1 MGSSSSIPSSFVVV
15 AGNLSQTVAKGSL
28 METVTISNVN
38 SFSRLSWN
46 LSSYGSLNV
55 ENSGTTVTISGK
67 VETWASV
74 GKVTETLVING
85 DTVYFNMSIV
95 EEGTEISSSS
105 AENSSSSSDGSTEIV
120 MLPSMSSLSV
130 ALVGRSLEIA
140 SADPVNVEIFDMQ
153 GRLLK
158 RIPQVNGL
166 VSLASLRQGS
176 YIVRVRS
183 LSSNW
188 TRRIS
193 IR

>member
-1 MGSSSSIPSSFVVV
+1 M
-15 AGNLSQTVAKGSL
+15 
-28 METVTISNVN
+28 
-38 SFSRLSWN
+38 
-46 LSSYGSLNV
+46 

-140 SADPVNVEIFDMQ
+140 SANPVNVEIFDMQ